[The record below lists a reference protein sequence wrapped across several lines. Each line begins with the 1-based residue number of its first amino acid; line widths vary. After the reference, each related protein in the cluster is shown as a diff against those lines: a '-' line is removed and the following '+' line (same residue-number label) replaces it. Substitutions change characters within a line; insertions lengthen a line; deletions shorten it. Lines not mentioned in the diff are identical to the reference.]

1 MRRLFLTSPDP
12 TLTWLRLSLGA
23 VMLPHGLQK
32 LFGWFGGAGLE
43 GTVAF
48 FGSQFGLPPALT
60 VLVILTEALGS
71 LLLLLGLTG
80 RFAAAAL
87 LVNMVGAIALVNH
100 SAGYFWTDGGWEF
113 PLFLILVS
121 AVIAVRGSG
130 CWSLDRLL
138 TRGTERAPAGYAAT
152 AR

>member
-1 MRRLFLTSPDP
+1 MQEGRTLFRKCGVRRLFLTSPEP
-12 TLTWLRLSLGA
+12 TLTWLRLSLGT

-48 FGSQFGLPPALT
+48 FGSQGGLPPSVT

-71 LLLLLGLTG
+71 LLLLLGLAG
-80 RFAAAAL
+80 RFAAVAL

-100 SAGYFWTDGGWEF
+100 SAGYFWTDGG
-113 PLFLILVS
+113 
-121 AVIAVRGSG
+121 
-130 CWSLDRLL
+130 
-138 TRGTERAPAGYAAT
+138 
-152 AR
+152 